1 MVRRSDIS
9 LTGVTRMGDVRGLL
23 SLLFMS
29 WLKTRESSVQILV
42 FAAMSLHQAA
52 KNSDVNAINE
62 LLDDESVDIDALDD
76 NGFTALHH
84 VAVTGNAAIGAMLAE
99 CDADVNLADPQ
110 GNTPLHL
117 ATKHNSR
124 LVASILLWGGADRDA
139 KNATGNTPLHECALS
154 DSQDVAYLI
163 VENGGED
170 TKDERNKDGFKP
182 IEIAK
187 ASGKVK

>member
-1 MVRRSDIS
+1 
-9 LTGVTRMGDVRGLL
+9 MG
-23 SLLFMS
+23 
-29 WLKTRESSVQILV
+29 TRESSVQILV

-62 LLDDESVDIDALDD
+62 LLDDESVDIDALDE

-117 ATKHNSR
+117 AAKHNSR
-124 LVASILLWGGADRDA
+124 LGAA
-139 KNATGNTPLHECALS
+139 P
-154 DSQDVAYLI
+154 I
-163 VENGGED
+163 VMPRTRLETRRCTSVPCQIRRMWRTSSWRTAARTRRMKG
-170 TKDERNKDGFKP
+170 TRTV
-182 IEIAK
+182 
-187 ASGKVK
+187 SSRLR